1 MELTWEPTD
10 ADRELFER
18 ELDGFVPD
26 RIYDVHAH
34 LYELWQWKKPTILE
48 GGPEKLPLQRYRRE
62 IQWITPGRKTHGLFF
77 GGGLHEETFRASN
90 EYVAAQ
96 VGQDPASRSLL
107 IVSPHMDPE
116 EVRQEVRRL
125 SMVGLKVYQHFAPG
139 EETWEAEI
147 EEFLTEEHVRVA
159 HEEELVIMLHMV
171 KSRALADPVN
181 QATIRR
187 YCETWPRMRLV
198 LAHSGTAFNPHHT
211 AEGIHSLAGLQNVW
225 FDTSA
230 MTEAGAFEPIVRQFG
245 HTRLMWG
252 SDYPISHLRGR
263 CVAIGDNHIWL
274 YENNIDWD
282 AISYRKIQPVYLG
295 LESLRALKTAAW
307 NLRLSDA
314 QVEDVFWTNARKLL
328 RLE

>member
-1 MELTWEPTD
+1 MQLTWEPTD
-10 ADRELFER
+10 ADRELFQR
-18 ELDGFVPD
+18 ELDSFVPD

-48 GGPEKLPLQRYRRE
+48 GGPEKLPLERYQEE
-62 IQWITPGRKTHGLFF
+62 IQWITPGRETHGLFF

-96 VGQDPASRSLL
+96 VAKDPASRSLL

-171 KSRALADPVN
+171 KSRALADRSTRPPSG
-181 QATIRR
+181 AIARPGPGCGWSWRTPAPPSTLTIRPKASTPWR
-187 YCETWPRMRLV
+187 VWRTSGSIPR
-198 LAHSGTAFNPHHT
+198 P
-211 AEGIHSLAGLQNVW
+211 
-225 FDTSA
+225 
-230 MTEAGAFEPIVRQFG
+230 
-245 HTRLMWG
+245 
-252 SDYPISHLRGR
+252 
-263 CVAIGDNHIWL
+263 
-274 YENNIDWD
+274 
-282 AISYRKIQPVYLG
+282 
-295 LESLRALKTAAW
+295 
-307 NLRLSDA
+307 
-314 QVEDVFWTNARKLL
+314 
-328 RLE
+328 

>member
-1 MELTWEPTD
+1 MELTWELTD

-18 ELDGFVPD
+18 ELDSFVPD

-48 GGPEKLPLQRYRRE
+48 GGPEKLPLERYQEE
-62 IQWITPGRKTHGLFF
+62 IQWITPGRETHALFF

-96 VGQDPASRSLL
+96 VAKDPASRSLL

-171 KSRALADPVN
+171 KSRALADSVN
-181 QATIRR
+181 QATIRH
-187 YCETWPRMRLV
+187 YCETYPNMRLV
-198 LAHSGTAFNPHHT
+198 WRTRERPSIPITRPQASTPWRASTTSGSIP
-211 AEGIHSLAGLQNVW
+211 
-225 FDTSA
+225 
-230 MTEAGAFEPIVRQFG
+230 P
-245 HTRLMWG
+245 
-252 SDYPISHLRGR
+252 P
-263 CVAIGDNHIWL
+263 
-274 YENNIDWD
+274 
-282 AISYRKIQPVYLG
+282 
-295 LESLRALKTAAW
+295 
-307 NLRLSDA
+307 
-314 QVEDVFWTNARKLL
+314 
-328 RLE
+328 